1 VTPLVIGLVLLAALL
16 HASWNAM
23 AKSGGTPEYSIASYQ
38 LLGAMVCLPFLFTV
52 PLPLAASWPMILLS
66 VIWHNIYYFTLAKS
80 YRAGDLSLMY
90 PLFRGLAPVL
100 VALGAAVFAHEW
112 LSPGSMLGIGL
123 ISFGLISITL
133 LGGQFGRI
141 SPLALRW
148 GLATSLLIAIYTVT
162 DGLGVRAAGNSL
174 SYILWLFVLEPIPIC
189 LTLLLIDRAAWFN
202 YIRHKPGKI
211 VLGGLASS
219 AAYALV
225 IFAMGLGSMA
235 MVSSLRETSVI
246 FAALIGTLLFRES
259 FGRQRIFASVLV
271 VCGVILIRWLA

>member
-1 VTPLVIGLVLLAALL
+1 VTPLVIGLVLFAALL

-38 LLGAMVCLPFLFTV
+38 LLGAMVCLPFLFAI
-52 PLPLAASWPMILLS
+52 PLPLVESWPMILLS
-66 VIWHNIYYFTLAKS
+66 VIWHNFYYFTLAKS
-80 YRAGDLSLMY
+80 YRAGDLSQMY

-100 VALGAAVFAHEW
+100 VAIGAAVFAHEW

-133 LGGQFGRI
+133 LGGQFGKI

-148 GLATSLLIAIYTVT
+148 GLATSVLIAAYTVT

-174 SYILWLFVLEPIPIC
+174 SYILWLFALEPIPIC
-189 LTLLLIDRAAWFN
+189 LILLLIDRDGWFGYMRN
-202 YIRHKPGKI
+202 KPGKI

-219 AAYALV
+219 SAYGLV

-246 FAALIGTLLFRES
+246 FAALIGTLVFRES

-271 VCGVILIRWLA
+271 ACGVILIRWLA

>member
-1 VTPLVIGLVLLAALL
+1 MTPLVIGLVLLAALL

-38 LLGAMVCLPFLFTV
+38 LLGAMVCLPFLFAI

-80 YRAGDLSLMY
+80 YRAGDLSQMY

-112 LSPGSMLGIGL
+112 LSPGAMLGIGL

-202 YIRHKPGKI
+202 YIRAKPGKI

-219 AAYALV
+219 TAYALV